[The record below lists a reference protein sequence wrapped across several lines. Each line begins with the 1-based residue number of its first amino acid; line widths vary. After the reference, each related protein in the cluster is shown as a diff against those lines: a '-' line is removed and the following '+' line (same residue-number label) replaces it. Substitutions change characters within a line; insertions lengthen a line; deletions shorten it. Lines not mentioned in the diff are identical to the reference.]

1 MFGFTTKKT
10 TALDLFKDGDSK
22 LLKNVISD
30 DHILYDL
37 LPPKRTRVLRERK
50 HDFFIFTAITL
61 KKSYIHYKIEKLLI
75 IIITLI
81 KIKYII

>member
-30 DHILYDL
+30 D
-37 LPPKRTRVLRERK
+37 RERK
-50 HDFFIFTAITL
+50 HDFPIFTAITF
-61 KKSYIHYKIEKLLI
+61 KKSYIHYKIKIILI